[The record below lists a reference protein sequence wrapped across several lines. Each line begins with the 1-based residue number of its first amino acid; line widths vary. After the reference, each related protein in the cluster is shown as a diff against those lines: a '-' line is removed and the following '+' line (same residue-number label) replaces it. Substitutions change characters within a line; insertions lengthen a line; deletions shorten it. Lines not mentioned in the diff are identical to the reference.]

1 MLNKLP
7 IGGAGVELL
16 PKTVVMFRFE
26 AYSECIYVYRK
37 GKRKLYLQKLI
48 PLGGAKAELLTK
60 IIFLY
65 K

>member
-37 GKRKLYLQKLI
+37 REKKTLF
-48 PLGGAKAELLTK
+48 AKTYPARWR
-60 IIFLY
+60 
-65 K
+65 